1 MTDSD
6 EKYRSKKPPTV
17 AAVNPAVAAVK
28 GRMTQGRMTDGTAVI
43 AVSIVIMDGSPTA
56 RALTEATAIEI
67 PDLTVTAILEP
78 VRNGTSVLLGNN
90 NNNNEAKNGHVV
102 KNNIIKKK
110 NNN

>member
-6 EKYRSKKPPTV
+6 EKYRSKKPPAV

-28 GRMTQGRMTDGTAVI
+28 GRMTQGRMTDGTAEI

-56 RALTEATAIEI
+56 RALIEATAIEI
-67 PDLTVTAILEP
+67 PDLAVTAILEP
-78 VRNGTSVLLGNN
+78 VYNGASVLFGN